1 MAVGV
6 GGDHGGVG
14 NPSNDE
20 VGDRTDVYDVT
31 VRRAAINGAHVIASQ
46 TEDVFVGKVLLGG
59 DNWQSPHPEVIVVAE
74 HGIPGDGRVKTGG
87 LVGLLIIYGVGAGM
101 GPGARGDILAVHD
114 TNKPAQFIILGAIGL
129 VAER

>member
-6 GGDHGGVG
+6 GGDLGSVCDASD
-14 NPSNDE
+14 NE
-20 VGDRTDVYDVT
+20 VCDRSYVYDVT
-31 VRRAAINGAHVIASQ
+31 VGRAAINGAHVIAFQ

-74 HGIPGDGRVKTGG
+74 HGIPGYGRVKAGG

-101 GPGARGDILAVHD
+101 GPGAR
-114 TNKPAQFIILGAIGL
+114 
-129 VAER
+129 